1 MWCYADLLQFDIFQ
15 LHFSTDLPFLH
26 PPTFLKPLR
35 HPGVTQ
41 PKVESSDEQSSP
53 QPPASPILLLALLTL
68 TARFHAELAIHHS
81 PPSPA
86 RPTDPLAA
94 SEYYAAALRMIMAGE
109 SGEHFAQPSM
119 ERIQALLMLGL
130 HEWGMC
136 RGVRAW
142 IYVGLAVRMAQAYG
156 LEFENDLDDEPSAL
170 SSALSSE
177 ASHMGIDPYRR
188 GSWTVKPLS
197 GDSFV
202 DQEMKRRTFWSCFIL
217 DRYLS
222 SGKYRPQMVNVRD
235 LRIQLPSSERAF
247 LFGERVRT
255 RTLNEEIDGQYE
267 KAKSRAHRPGG
278 PVILQR
284 ADDVGPAHLDYR
296 DLDKN
301 DEIKGRWEI
310 GEEQGLL
317 SRVVKAVELWGRVA
331 KWSCAGG
338 RRFATFCAYTI
349 VADPLKN

>member
-1 MWCYADLLQFDIFQ
+1 M
-15 LHFSTDLPFLH
+15 
-26 PPTFLKPLR
+26 
-35 HPGVTQ
+35 
-41 PKVESSDEQSSP
+41 
-53 QPPASPILLLALLTL
+53 LLLALLTL
-68 TARFHAELAIHHS
+68 TARFHPELTTYYS

-86 RPTDPLAA
+86 RPTNPLVA
-94 SEYYAAALRMIMAGE
+94 SEYYAAALRLTMAGD
-109 SGEHFAQPSM
+109 SGEHLAQPSL

-136 RGVRAW
+136 RGVKAW
-142 IYVGLAVRMAQAYG
+142 IYVGVAVRMAQAYG

-188 GSWTVKPLS
+188 GSRPAMTS
-197 GDSFV
+197 TGESFV
-202 DQEMKRRTFWSCFIL
+202 NQEMKRRTFWSCFIL

-222 SGKYRPQMVNVRD
+222 SGKYRPQMVNVKD
-235 LRIQLPSSERAF
+235 LRIQLPSSEQAF

-255 RTLNEEIDGQYE
+255 KTLNEEIDEEYE
-267 KAKSRAHRPGG
+267 KAKARSHGRGTPIM
-278 PVILQR
+278 VQR
-284 ADDVGPAHLDYR
+284 ADDAGPAHLDRR

-317 SRVVKAVELWGRVA
+317 SRVVKIIELWGRVA

-338 RRFATFCAYTI
+338 RRFAVFFFPVDSC
-349 VADPLKN
+349 